1 MKVFAFSYFVVLVG
15 VCLPGCRVHRQASLS
30 TDLQENATRISHA
43 TRIHEDTVS
52 VVSVATGSSSG
63 IEWKYTETYYPSVP
77 EDTVPKLK
85 SRSWEGKRTSSD
97 TNVYNAQNADR
108 KTVFQFADTTD
119 RRATASVRSVSE
131 KEVTP
136 ILGKAF
142 LKIGL
147 IMIGLANRYTLG
159 NEPSERALPPGV
171 PLSTCSRIFAKH
183 SISIKYIDAV

>member
-97 TNVYNAQNADR
+97 T
-108 KTVFQFADTTD
+108 TD

-131 KEVTP
+131 KESTP
-136 ILGKAF
+136 TLGKAF

-147 IMIGLANRYTLG
+147 IMIGLAIAAWYLFRDK
-159 NEPSERALPPGV
+159 S
-171 PLSTCSRIFAKH
+171 
-183 SISIKYIDAV
+183 

>member
-63 IEWKYTETYYPSVP
+63 IEWKYTETYYLPVP

-85 SRSWEGKRTSSD
+85 SRSWEGKRTSS
-97 TNVYNAQNADR
+97 TRMSIMPKMPV
-108 KTVFQFADTTD
+108 
-119 RRATASVRSVSE
+119 VRPSFN
-131 KEVTP
+131 
-136 ILGKAF
+136 L
-142 LKIGL
+142 L
-147 IMIGLANRYTLG
+147 IRPTGGR
-159 NEPSERALPPGV
+159 P
-171 PLSTCSRIFAKH
+171 PLSGLYRKKRSLRPWGRF
-183 SISIKYIDAV
+183 S

>member
-30 TDLQENATRISHA
+30 TDLQENATRISRA
-43 TRIHEDTVS
+43 TRIH
-52 VVSVATGSSSG
+52 
-63 IEWKYTETYYPSVP
+63 

-131 KEVTP
+131 KESIPT
-136 ILGKAF
+136 LGKVF

-147 IMIGLANRYTLG
+147 IMIGLAIAAWYLFRDK
-159 NEPSERALPPGV
+159 S
-171 PLSTCSRIFAKH
+171 
-183 SISIKYIDAV
+183 

>member
-1 MKVFAFSYFVVLVG
+1 MCHESVCVFLFCCFG
-15 VCLPGCRVHRQASLS
+15 CCLPGCRVHRQAALS
-30 TDLQENATRISHA
+30 TDLQENATRISRA

-131 KEVTP
+131 KESIPT
-136 ILGKAF
+136 LGKVF

-147 IMIGLANRYTLG
+147 IMIGLVIPAWYQLRDK
-159 NEPSERALPPGV
+159 S
-171 PLSTCSRIFAKH
+171 S
-183 SISIKYIDAV
+183 

>member
-30 TDLQENATRISHA
+30 TDLQENATRISRA

-119 RRATASVRSVSE
+119 RRRPPLSGLYRKKS
-131 KEVTP
+131 P
-136 ILGKAF
+136 FRPWGRFF
-142 LKIGL
+142 LK
-147 IMIGLANRYTLG
+147 LA
-159 NEPSERALPPGV
+159 
-171 PLSTCSRIFAKH
+171 
-183 SISIKYIDAV
+183 